1 MAREIAPRIV
11 ADETV
16 RFGRPVIQGT
26 RIPVDLLVGQVAGG
40 MTVEAVA
47 EEYEVAREDVLAALA
62 YAARRLEEEQV
73 RAVS

>member
-1 MAREIAPRIV
+1 MPREIAPRIV
-11 ADETV
+11 VDEAV

-26 RIPVDLLVGQVAGG
+26 RVPIDALVGKVASG
-40 MTVEAVA
+40 MTVDQVA
-47 EEYEVAREDVLAALA
+47 DEYGVEREDVLAALS